1 MSVENQKDLLPDPVE
16 VGLSPRNVAKFY
28 SVNMVTTRWIA
39 SLLLAAIA
47 SFFLFSIL
55 FKFNE
60 SVAAKG
66 ILISPQGDIQI
77 KSPESG
83 SIIDFAVIPG
93 AKVEANGVLFWVSKD
108 RGSIGSTS
116 VSQFNNKTL
125 TQEAERVKERISLLK
140 ELQVKREKLFTEQL
154 ETYNRTEQTLNKKIE
169 QIKILSANAQRKY
182 AATKQLADKDLVS
195 RTSLDEA
202 QSEVMNQ
209 ALNEKIE
216 QSNILELA
224 NRRSSAESEHSL
236 NRSNIDD
243 ELFRLYNRTNE
254 IARQLLVDGSDR
266 VAVLAPHSGTVVAIN
281 LPQGRAID
289 ANLETVM
296 VVRRAESELMHAYLY
311 IPVTG
316 MGTIEKGTE
325 VKLRFDA
332 FPVDKYGT
340 ISAKLDIMHPISIDS
355 NAILIGDRNEKEN
368 YYLARLTIPNYFV
381 DNAGI
386 RHPLLGGMTL
396 SADLTVD
403 RKPLIMLLLTPL
415 ERVRQR
421 FF

>member
-1 MSVENQKDLLPDPVE
+1 MK
-16 VGLSPRNVAKFY
+16 K
-28 SVNMVTTRWIA
+28 
-39 SLLLAAIA
+39 
-47 SFFLFSIL
+47 
-55 FKFNE
+55 
-60 SVAAKG
+60 
-66 ILISPQGDIQI
+66 PQ
-77 KSPESG
+77 
-83 SIIDFAVIPG
+83 
-93 AKVEANGVLFWVSKD
+93 SKD

-224 NRRSSAESEHSL
+224 NRRSTAESEHSL

>member
-1 MSVENQKDLLPDPVE
+1 MPQKDQHDEQSDVGE
-16 VGLSPRNVAKFY
+16 VTLSLRNIATFY
-28 SVNMVTTRWIA
+28 SIDLVTTRWVI
-39 SLLLAAIA
+39 SLLLAAMM

-66 ILISPQGDIQI
+66 VLISPQGDIQI

-116 VSQFNNKTL
+116 VSQFNNQTL
-125 TQEAERVKERISLLK
+125 TQEAERVKERITLLK
-140 ELQVKREKLFTEQL
+140 ALRAEREKRFTEQL
-154 ETYNRTEQTLNKKIE
+154 ETYQRTEQTLNKKVE
-169 QIKILSANAQRKY
+169 QMKVLSANAQRKY
-182 AATKQLADKDLVS
+182 LATKKLAEKDLVS
-195 RTSLDEA
+195 RTSLDEV
-202 QSEVMNQ
+202 QSEVMTQ

-216 QSNILELA
+216 QSSILELA
-224 NRRSSAESEHSL
+224 NRRSAAESEHSL
-236 NRSNIDD
+236 SRSNIDD

-254 IARQLLVDGSDR
+254 IARQLLVEGSDR

-281 LPQGRAID
+281 LPQGKAIG

-296 VVRRAESELMHAYLY
+296 VVRRAESEQMHAYLY
-311 IPVTG
+311 IPATG
-316 MGTIEKGTE
+316 MGTIEKETE

-340 ISAKLDIMHPISIDS
+340 VSAKLDIMHPISIDS
-355 NAILIGDRNEKEN
+355 NAMLIGDRNEKES
-368 YYLARLTIPNYFV
+368 YYLARLTIPNHFV
-381 DNAGI
+381 DNLGI
-386 RHPLLGGMTL
+386 KHPLLGGMTL
-396 SADLTVD
+396 NADITID
-403 RKPLIMLLLTPL
+403 RKPLIMLLLSPL